1 MKGRKQSGGSWYVPR
16 PAAWT
21 GLGLSTQ
28 VRGRLDQFEFFL
40 AGATVFLAPINTLRY
55 PGFYLTLSDV
65 LAATCL
71 FVMLLNRSLPVRPF
85 GSVTFWWILGLIMLI
100 GGLLVSSLVNGDA
113 IRGLIISAQYG
124 AAYFVLPLVIVS
136 RPRWQVEIL
145 AKLFVLVIVLC
156 CLHGV
161 YLIHY
166 LGETNT
172 NFVSGNG
179 RLMSFMERQN
189 AFAAVIAMTFPLLFW
204 LSEEGR
210 IRRATLWVALPILAY
225 GIMLTGSATGV
236 VGMSYALGIYLLV
249 TVSRSLRQIALAF
262 AGVTAAVAAFAIW
275 GKAILPAVFQKRV
288 LGAIESGDIDKA
300 GTFSHRYELMMEA
313 LHMVDDTILLG
324 FGADQYRFVSQLGQ
338 PVHNAYLLIWAE
350 GGLFAVIGVLLLI
363 VSGLL
368 MLPGTIHRPG
378 GRYAAIC
385 TFCLVTQFAFL
396 INATP
401 HIYARF
407 WTVPLLLGIAVS
419 VSSTQGRASPGRSG
433 GVAGN

>member
-40 AGATVFLAPINTLRY
+40 AGATVFLAPINTLRH
-55 PGFYLTLSDV
+55 PAFYLTLSDV

-85 GSVTFWWILGLIMLI
+85 GTVTFWWMLGNVMLI
-100 GGLLVSSLVNGDA
+100 GGLLVSSLVNGDVT
-113 IRGLIISAQYG
+113 RGLVVSAQYS
-124 AAYFVLPLVIVS
+124 AAYFAIPFVIMS
-136 RPRWQVEIL
+136 RPRWQIEIL
-145 AKLFVLVIVLC
+145 AKIFVLVIVLL

-161 YLIHY
+161 YVIHY
-166 LGETNT
+166 VGETST
-172 NFVSGNG
+172 QYVSGNG
-179 RLMSFMERQN
+179 RLMSFMERTN
-189 AFAAVIAMTFPLLFW
+189 NFAAVIAMTFPLLFW
-204 LSEEGR
+204 LAEEGR
-210 IRRATLWVALPILAY
+210 IRRLTVCIAVPILVY
-225 GIMLTGSATGV
+225 GAMLTGSNS
-236 VGMSYALGIYLLV
+236 GMMGMTYAFGIYLLV
-249 TVSRSLRQIALAF
+249 TISHSLRQIALAF
-262 AGVTAAVAAFAIW
+262 AGVTGAVAALAIW
-275 GKAILPAVFQKRV
+275 GKAILPAVFQRRV
-288 LGAIESGDIDKA
+288 LGAIETGDIDQA
-300 GTFSHRYELMMEA
+300 GTFSHRYDLIMEA
-313 LHMVDDTILLG
+313 LQVVDDTILFGL
-324 FGADQYRFVSQLGQ
+324 GADQYRVLSQWKH

-350 GGLFAVIGVLLLI
+350 GGLIAVIGLLLVI

-368 MLPGTIHRPG
+368 MLPGTMHRPR

-385 TFCLVTQFAFL
+385 TFCVVTQFAFL

-407 WTVPLLLGIAVS
+407 WPIPLLLGIAVS